1 MGIKNIES
9 TDIHRITSGQVIVDL
24 VSIVKEL
31 VENSLD
37 ANSNTIDI
45 TFRDYGLDTIEL
57 SDDGDG
63 IEEDDFENICAKNFT
78 SKLESF
84 EDLSEVETL
93 GFRGEALS
101 SLCSVA
107 KIEIQTC
114 TAKSYPK
121 RSDLTFSSTG
131 TLISKKKNVTGRK
144 GTIVVV
150 SNIFQS
156 LPVRRKNLEKNI
168 RREFN
173 RTVNVVINYMLIHP
187 KVRFSVNNINSKT
200 KKKTLVLGTQGTSK
214 STILDSMISIFGT
227 NGAYG
232 LVPVDIEVQDLE
244 MKLKLHIGEFPVTQ
258 KLNIKFTG
266 YISNSSFGLGR
277 SASDRQYVFING
289 RPISSKKFLKTIN
302 EVYKSYNH
310 VQYPVVVL
318 NIIID
323 TKFLDVNVTPDK
335 RTILVHNENIVHDV
349 LKDELSR
356 LFDSLQNLIPKNE
369 EKLVLETVSRSSQS
383 SITNSSNRNR
393 LSIEGNIEIPGHL
406 NNLKHLK
413 TAVVNDESAGE
424 DDSDNSKEY
433 RSFDKQKSASIAS
446 HLHDDDN
453 NVIRTSTCIEPS
465 INRHTFDSTAHED
478 QEPNKSSD
486 DTHKSE
492 EKQTLLEEVLDDN
505 NPDLEFQGENSDNL
519 IEPLDIRS
527 KENRVQ
533 QKIKDDIRSQNTIA
547 ISEDNASPE
556 GESKSIS
563 PSTPPNPDSKE
574 LCAEL
579 KTISSSHS
587 IHVIEDE
594 VEMDTQVESFANC
607 LELSPDTRNLTDPKD
622 ISMSIFQDSVEV
634 NGGSGASVVESS
646 DCCSGAHRLNGD
658 TNESFATSNRKRSST
673 YETSEPVKKTHITST
688 DTATYDIA
696 KARHKWPLHR
706 TVLTLPINEKE
717 FRNNSPIPKHMS
729 MLLSKHIDSCKKTK
743 LTVDD
748 IMSENK
754 AQEKLAYT
762 ILKSDFSKMKLIG
775 QFNLGFILVTLNS
788 NNLFIIDQHASDE
801 KYNFERLNS
810 NTVFKSQHLVIP
822 QVLELN
828 IIDEMTV
835 MDNIEAFR
843 KNGFVLSINEES
855 SPGRRIQLLAL
866 PNLESVTFDTGDF
879 YELLHLINTGNTA
892 NPGSIRCS
900 KIRALFAMRACRGS
914 IMIGQ
919 HLSRKTMSNV
929 IRNLG
934 LLDKPWNCPHGR
946 PTMRHLIELENWST
960 FSEDYS
966 LHQNVA

>member
-1 MGIKNIES
+1 MGIKNIQS

-63 IEEDDFENICAKNFT
+63 IDEDDFENICAKSFT
-78 SKLESF
+78 SKLEAF

-107 KIEIQTC
+107 KIVIQTC
-114 TAKSYPK
+114 TAESYPK
-121 RSDLTFSSTG
+121 RTDLIFSNTG
-131 TLISKKKNVTGRK
+131 TLVSKKKNVTGRK
-144 GTIVVV
+144 GTTVVV
-150 SNIFQS
+150 TNIFQS

-173 RTVNVVINYMLIHP
+173 KTVTTVINYMLIHP
-187 KVRFSVNNINSKT
+187 HVRFSVNNINSKT
-200 KKKTLVLGTQGTSK
+200 KKKSLVLGTQGTSK
-214 STILDSMISIFGT
+214 SSILDSMISIFGT

-277 SASDRQYVFING
+277 SAGDRQFVFLNG

-335 RTILVHNENIVHDV
+335 RTILIHNENIVHDV
-349 LKDELSR
+349 LKDELSK
-356 LFDSLQNLIPKNE
+356 LFDGLQNLIPKNE
-369 EKLVLETVSRSSQS
+369 EKSISEIDSRSSQS
-383 SITNSSNRNR
+383 CNTSASNRARSSNDSKKESYRPLTNSDYS
-393 LSIEGNIEIPGHL
+393 
-406 NNLKHLK
+406 K
-413 TAVVNDESAGE
+413 TAKVNDESAREYALSNSKAYRTPNKRKPELSASRLEDDDKNLTEASSYMDPSTNGPTSLDLTTYEDQDSGKLSEDSGKSKKAQNLSEEELDNNISDHESQGE
-424 DDSDNSKEY
+424 D
-433 RSFDKQKSASIAS
+433 SID
-446 HLHDDDN
+446 LIKPP
-453 NVIRTSTCIEPS
+453 NV
-465 INRHTFDSTAHED
+465 
-478 QEPNKSSD
+478 K
-486 DTHKSE
+486 
-492 EKQTLLEEVLDDN
+492 
-505 NPDLEFQGENSDNL
+505 
-519 IEPLDIRS
+519 S
-527 KENRVQ
+527 KENHAQ
-533 QKIKDDIRSQNTIA
+533 ENIKDDNKSQDTVTS
-547 ISEDNASPE
+547 SEDNASP
-556 GESKSIS
+556 KRQNKP
-563 PSTPPNPDSKE
+563 PSQPIIPNSDSNAIRTEVK
-574 LCAEL
+574 A
-579 KTISSSHS
+579 ISSGHNTR
-587 IHVIEDE
+587 VIENE
-594 VEMDTQVESFANC
+594 VEMDTQVENETSSNM
-607 LELSPDTRNLTDPKD
+607 SRDSKHLTGPKAV
-622 ISMSIFQDSVEV
+622 SVSLVQDSVEV
-634 NGGSGASVVESS
+634 SGESHTSVVENN
-646 DCCSGAHRLNGD
+646 DCCSIIHDSHKSTNDNFTTGNG
-658 TNESFATSNRKRSST
+658 KRSNT
-673 YETSEPVKKTHITST
+673 QDTSVPVKKNRISDSI

-696 KARHKWPLHR
+696 KARHKWPLHS
-706 TVLTLPINEKE
+706 TVFTLAIDKND
-717 FRNNSPIPKHMS
+717 FRNNW
-729 MLLSKHIDSCKKTK
+729 LLSKHASIQLLKQKDSYKETR

-748 IMSENK
+748 IMSEKK
-754 AQEKLAYT
+754 AQEKLTYT
-762 ILKSDFSKMKLIG
+762 ISKSDFSRMKLIG
-775 QFNLGFILVTLNS
+775 QFNLGFVLVTLNS

-810 NTVFKSQHLVIP
+810 NTIFKSQHLVIP

-835 MDNIEAFR
+835 MDNMEAFR
-843 KNGFVLSINEES
+843 KNGFVLSINEEN

-866 PNLESVTFDTGDF
+866 PNSESVTFDTGDF
-879 YELLHLINTGNTA
+879 YELLHLINTGNTT

-946 PTMRHLIELENWST
+946 PTMRHLIELKNWSI
-960 FSEDYS
+960 FSKDYS
-966 LHQNVA
+966 LH

>member
-1 MGIKNIES
+1 MGIKNIQS

-45 TFRDYGLDTIEL
+45 TFRDYGLDTIEF

-63 IEEDDFENICAKNFT
+63 IDEDDFENICAKNFT
-78 SKLESF
+78 SKLETF

-107 KIEIQTC
+107 KIVIQTC

-121 RSDLTFSSTG
+121 RSDLIFSPTG
-131 TLISKKKNVTGRK
+131 ALISKKKNVTGRK
-144 GTIVVV
+144 GTTVVV

-173 RTVNVVINYMLIHP
+173 KTVNAVINYMLIHP
-187 KVRFSVNNINSKT
+187 NVRFSVNNINSKT

-258 KLNIKFTG
+258 KLNIKFAG

-335 RTILVHNENIVHDV
+335 RTILIHNENIVHDV
-349 LKDELSR
+349 LKDELSK

-369 EKLVLETVSRSSQS
+369 EKLILETVSRSSQS
-383 SITNSSNRNR
+383 GSTNSSNPNR
-393 LSIEGNIEIPGHL
+393 LSIESNKESHRLL
-406 NNLKHLK
+406 NNQEHLK
-413 TAVVNDESAGE
+413 TAKVNNESAREHG
-424 DDSDNSKEY
+424 SANSKEY
-433 RSFDKQKSASIAS
+433 RSPNKQKPKLTTSD
-446 HLHDDDN
+446 LDN
-453 NVIRTSTCIEPS
+453 DGSNVTQALSCIEPS
-465 INRHTFDSTAHED
+465 INSPTLDSTAHDD
-478 QEPNKSSD
+478 QKPSKTSG
-486 DTHKSE
+486 DTDESE
-492 EKQTLLEEVLDDN
+492 EKQNLLERELDYDY
-505 NPDLEFQGENSDNL
+505 PDHESQSGNSDDS
-519 IEPLDIRS
+519 IESSDIKS
-527 KENRVQ
+527 KENQVQ
-533 QKIKDDIRSQNTIA
+533 QKIKDDSRSQDTIT
-547 ISEDNASPE
+547 SLEDNVSPE
-556 GESKSIS
+556 REDKS
-563 PSTPPNPDSKE
+563 PSRSTTPNPDSKQ
-574 LCAEL
+574 LCAEM
-579 KTISSSHS
+579 KTISSDHGM
-587 IHVIEDE
+587 HVIENE
-594 VEMDTQVESFANC
+594 VEMDTRAEGFANF
-607 LELSPDTRNLTDPKD
+607 LELSPDTKTLTDPKD
-622 ISMSIFQDSVEV
+622 ISVSLFENSVEI
-634 NGGSGASVVESS
+634 NGESHASVVESS
-646 DCCSGAHRLNGD
+646 DCCSKAHSLHED
-658 TNESFATSNRKRSST
+658 TNESFAASDRKRSST
-673 YETSEPVKKTHITST
+673 HETSEPVKKTRISTST
-688 DTATYDIA
+688 DTAAYDIA
-696 KARHKWPLHR
+696 KARHKWPLPS
-706 TVLTLPINEKE
+706 TVLTLRINENE

-729 MLLSKHIDSCKKTK
+729 MLLSKQNDSCKETK

-748 IMSENK
+748 IMSEKK
-754 AQEKLAYT
+754 AQDKLAYT

-775 QFNLGFILVTLNS
+775 QFNLGFVLVTLNS

-835 MDNIEAFR
+835 MDNMEAFR
-843 KNGFVLSINEES
+843 KNGFVLSINEEN

-946 PTMRHLIELENWST
+946 PTMRHLIELKNWST
-960 FSEDYS
+960 FSKDYS
-966 LHQNVA
+966 LH

>member
-1 MGIKNIES
+1 MGIKNIQS
-9 TDIHRITSGQVIVDL
+9 SDIHKITSGQVIVDL

-63 IEEDDFENICAKNFT
+63 IDEDDFENICAKNFT
-78 SKLESF
+78 SKLEAF

-107 KIEIQTC
+107 KIVIQTC

-121 RSDLTFSSTG
+121 RSELIFSPTG

-144 GTIVVV
+144 GTTVVV
-150 SNIFQS
+150 SNIFQC

-168 RREFN
+168 RREFSK
-173 RTVNVVINYMLIHP
+173 TVNTLISYMIIHP

-200 KKKTLVLGTQGTSK
+200 KKKILVLGTQGTSK

-232 LVPVDIEVQDLE
+232 LVPIDIEVQDLE

-258 KLNIKFTG
+258 KLNIKFAG
-266 YISNSSFGLGR
+266 YISNCSFGLGR
-277 SASDRQYVFING
+277 SANDRQYVFING

-323 TKFLDVNVTPDK
+323 TKFLDINVTPDK
-335 RTILVHNENIVHDV
+335 RTVLIHNENIVHDV
-349 LKDELSR
+349 LKDEISK
-356 LFDSLQNLIPKNE
+356 LFDDLQNLIPKNE
-369 EKLVLETVSRSSQS
+369 ETLNLEIVSRSSLGGIANLS
-383 SITNSSNRNR
+383 KRKR
-393 LSIEGNIEIPGHL
+393 LSIESNKESYRPL
-406 NNLKHLK
+406 NSLKQLK
-413 TAVVNDESAGE
+413 TVSVNDENAEKHASVY
-424 DDSDNSKEY
+424 SKEY
-433 RSFDKQKSASIAS
+433 HSADK
-446 HLHDDDN
+446 HR
-453 NVIRTSTCIEPS
+453 VGSTAGYLNDGVTNMMQAPICIEPCKNS
-465 INRHTFDSTAHED
+465 YILHSDAHDDEN
-478 QEPNKSSD
+478 PSKSSEDTKKLRKEQDLLENEPD
-486 DTHKSE
+486 DDKSDHKS
-492 EKQTLLEEVLDDN
+492 QVGDY
-505 NPDLEFQGENSDNL
+505 DNL
-519 IEPLDIRS
+519 TEPLDTSS
-527 KENRVQ
+527 KEIQVQ
-533 QKIKDDIRSQNTIA
+533 QKAEVNYRSQDKITSLRDNDA
-547 ISEDNASPE
+547 FSERE
-556 GESKSIS
+556 TKSTS
-563 PSTPPNPDSKE
+563 PSTAPNSESKD
-574 LCAEL
+574 LYAEM
-579 KTISSSHS
+579 KTTSSARSVHM
-587 IHVIEDE
+587 IENE
-594 VEMDTQVESFANC
+594 VEVDTREEDFANIP
-607 LELSPDTRNLTDPKD
+607 ETSPETKNSTDPNG
-622 ISMSIFQDSVEV
+622 ILVPVFQDSVEE
-634 NGGSGASVVESS
+634 NGGSHTSVVRSS
-646 DCCSGAHRLNGD
+646 VSCSGIHCLHQD
-658 TNESFATSNRKRSST
+658 TNDSFATSDLKRSST
-673 YETSEPVKKTHITST
+673 HDTSERINKTRLSTST
-688 DTATYDIA
+688 DSPTLEIA
-696 KARHKWPLHR
+696 KVKHKWPLHN
-706 TVLTLPINEKE
+706 TVLTLPIKENESANNFPILK
-717 FRNNSPIPKHMS
+717 RLDMLSSKQNNS
-729 MLLSKHIDSCKKTK
+729 CEKTK

-748 IMSENK
+748 IMSAKK
-754 AQEKLAYT
+754 AQDKLAYT
-762 ILKSDFSKMKLIG
+762 ILKSDFSRMKLIG

-828 IIDEMTV
+828 VIDEMTV
-835 MDNIEAFR
+835 MDNMETFR
-843 KNGFVLSINEES
+843 KNGFILSINEES
-855 SPGRRIQLLAL
+855 SPGRRVQLLAL

-946 PTMRHLIELENWST
+946 PTMRHLIELKNWST
-960 FSEDYS
+960 FSNDYS
-966 LHQNVA
+966 LN